1 MKIRGVFSMSIIN
14 RLKSLFKE
22 EKDMEEKGIADKFSD
37 DAEVTSS
44 NLGNTIVSGTKT
56 TVSISEVVKKEGD
69 TISKE
74 ITFKKNVGSIEEESV
89 EEDLPIIEEAEPSN
103 DEEIPE
109 AEEDSDVEEVQE
121 VESAE
126 EAAEEAVE
134 QAAEED
140 GDETS
145 EIEEEVPVEES
156 LDVEEN
162 TSSQEE
168 DVNTDNEEE
177 AAEKAESENENK
189 EEKRDNMTLLTDK
202 ELLTDANRDP
212 EFTAEFIDAG
222 IETVK
227 HCFQCGTCG
236 GGCPSGRRT
245 PYKVRQIVRK
255 CLLGLKEEV
264 IADDALWMCT
274 TCYTCQERCPRSVKI
289 VEIIKKARNV
299 AAHAG
304 YMAKPHKMTGVF
316 VINTGHA
323 VPINDAAKALRSQIG
338 LSEVPPTTHADAG
351 ALEEV
356 KKLCKIT
363 AFDEL
368 IGYDEAT
375 GGLKE

>member
-22 EKDMEEKGIADKFSD
+22 EKDFEEKDVQEEISKDVNSESSD
-37 DAEVTSS
+37 FDDTV
-44 NLGNTIVSGTKT
+44 VSGTKT
-56 TVSISEVVKKEGD
+56 SVPISDVLKKEKSSTA
-69 TISKE
+69 TIELK
-74 ITFKKNVGSIEEESV
+74 FKKEVRSIEEESV
-89 EEDLPIIEEAEPSN
+89 EETLPIIEEDEPSN
-103 DEEIPE
+103 NEEIPKE
-109 AEEDSDVEEVQE
+109 AEEDL
-121 VESAE
+121 A
-126 EAAEEAVE
+126 
-134 QAAEED
+134 
-140 GDETS
+140 
-145 EIEEEVPVEES
+145 EES

-162 TSSQEE
+162 TSSDEE
-168 DVNTDNEEE
+168 DVNTDDEVEST
-177 AAEKAESENENK
+177 EKVDEDKKEKENK
-189 EEKRDNMTLLTDK
+189 ERDNMTLLTDK

-222 IETVK
+222 IETVD

-255 CLLGLKEEV
+255 CLLGLKEDV
-264 IADDALWMCT
+264 ITDDALWMCT

-316 VINTGHA
+316 VINTGHG
-323 VPINDAAKALRSQIG
+323 VPINDAAKALRTKIG
-338 LSEVPPTTHADAG
+338 LSEVPATTHADAG

-356 KKLCKIT
+356 QKLCKLT

>member
-22 EKDMEEKGIADKFSD
+22 EKDMEEKGIRENISV
-37 DAEVTSS
+37 DAEETSS
-44 NLGNTIVSGTKT
+44 DFNDPIVSGTKISVSRE
-56 TVSISEVVKKEGD
+56 VSIKKDLD
-69 TISKE
+69 TGATELK
-74 ITFKKNVGSIEEESV
+74 FKKDVSSIENESV
-89 EEDLPIIEEAEPSN
+89 EDNLPIIEEDEPSN
-103 DEEIPE
+103 DEEIPNVGE
-109 AEEDSDVEEVQE
+109 VDSDVEEVQE
-121 VESAE
+121 IESVKVVAD
-126 EAAEEAVE
+126 
-134 QAAEED
+134 ED

-145 EIEEEVPVEES
+145 EIEDEVPVEES

-162 TSSQEE
+162 TSSEEE
-168 DVNTDNEEE
+168 DDNTDDEIESVEKTDDDEEE
-177 AAEKAESENENK
+177 QK
-189 EEKRDNMTLLTDK
+189 EDKKRDNMTLLTDK

-264 IADDALWMCT
+264 ITDDALWMCT

-323 VPINDAAKALRSQIG
+323 VPINDAAKALRSKIG
-338 LSEVPPTTHADAG
+338 LSEVPATTHADAG

-356 KKLCKIT
+356 QKLCKIT